1 MKAIIL
7 AAGLGS
13 RLLPLTED
21 KPKCL
26 VEFSGKT
33 LLERLLKTFKSCGVN
48 DVVLVSGHKS
58 EKINYADLDLVK
70 NEKYS
75 KTGIIHSLFCA
86 REKFEKTVIVTYGDI
101 IFENSVLEKLLK
113 SKYDITAVVDK
124 KWKRYW
130 ELRMTEPLSDAESLL
145 MDEKNFITNIGE
157 KNLKNY
163 EQVCGQ
169 FIGLLK
175 FQNKGLKDL
184 KEFFNKIYSEA
195 TKEYNPLNTNV
206 PFEQSTLT
214 NFLQGMIMN
223 GHKIKAI
230 PIENGWLEF
239 DTIKDF
245 EIYNKMLTND
255 TLSDFIKIQD

>member
-86 REKFEKTVIVTYGDI
+86 REKFEKTVIVAYGDI

-157 KNLKNY
+157 KNLKDFDKI
-163 EQVCGQ
+163 CGQ
-169 FIGLLK
+169 FIGLIM
-175 FQNKGLKDL
+175 FQNKGLNDL
-184 KEFFNKIYSEA
+184 KDFFRKIFYETS
-195 TKEYNPLNTNV
+195 KESNPLNPNV

-239 DTIKDF
+239 DTVKDL
-245 EIYNKMLTND
+245 EIYNKMLTNN
-255 TLSDFIKIQD
+255 TLSDFINIQD

>member
-13 RLLPLTED
+13 RLLPLTKD

-33 LLERLLKTFKSCGVN
+33 LLDRLLKTFKICGVN
-48 DVVLVSGHKS
+48 DIVLVIGHKS
-58 EKINYADLDLVK
+58 KKIDHADLDLVK
-70 NEKYS
+70 NESYS
-75 KTGIIHSLFCA
+75 NTGVMHSLFCA
-86 REKFEKTVIVTYGDI
+86 REKFEKAVIVSYGDI
-101 IFENSVLEKLLK
+101 IFENSVLEKLLE

-130 ELRMTEPLSDAESLL
+130 ELRTDDPLSDAESLL

-184 KEFFNKIYSEA
+184 KDFFGKIYSEA
-195 TKEYNPLNTNV
+195 SKEYNPLNPNV
-206 PFEQSTLT
+206 SFEQSTLT

>member
-7 AAGLGS
+7 AAGLGN
-13 RLLPLTED
+13 RLLPLTEN

-33 LLERLLKTFKSCGVN
+33 LLERLLKTFENCGVN
-48 DVVLVSGHKS
+48 DIVLVVGHKS
-58 EKINYADLDLVK
+58 KKIAHTDLDLVK
-70 NEKYS
+70 NKKYS
-75 KTGIIHSLFCA
+75 KTGIMHSLFCA
-86 REKFEKTVIVTYGDI
+86 REKLEKTVIVSYGDI
-101 IFENSVLEKLLK
+101 IFEDSVLEELLE

-130 ELRMTEPLSDAESLL
+130 ELRMDKPLSDAESLL
-145 MDEKNFITNIGE
+145 MDKKNFITNIGE
-157 KNLKNY
+157 KNLKSFDKI
-163 EQVCGQ
+163 CGQ

-239 DTIKDF
+239 DTVRDY
-245 EIYNKMLTND
+245 EVYNKMLINN

>member
-7 AAGLGS
+7 ASGLGS
-13 RLLPLTED
+13 RLLPLTKD

-33 LLERLLKTFKSCGVN
+33 LLDRLLKTFKICGVN
-48 DVVLVSGHKS
+48 DIVLVIGHKN
-58 EKINYADLDLVK
+58 EKIKNVDLNLVK
-70 NEKYS
+70 NEKYN
-75 KTGIIHSLFCA
+75 KTGIMHSLFCA
-86 REKFEKTVIVTYGDI
+86 REKLEETVIISYGDI
-101 IFENSVLEKLLK
+101 IFENSVLEKLLE

-130 ELRMTEPLSDAESLL
+130 ELSTDDPLSDAESLL

-184 KEFFNKIYSEA
+184 KDFFGKIYSEA
-195 TKEYNPLNTNV
+195 SKEYNPLNPNV
-206 PFEQSTLT
+206 SFEQSTLT

>member
-7 AAGLGS
+7 AAGLGN

-26 VEFSGKT
+26 IEFSGKT
-33 LLERLLKTFKSCGVN
+33 LLDRLLKTFKSCGVN
-48 DVVLVSGHKS
+48 DIVLVVGHKN
-58 EKINYADLDLVK
+58 EKIKNVDLNLVK

-75 KTGIIHSLFCA
+75 KTGIMHSLFCA
-86 REKFEKTVIVTYGDI
+86 KEKLEKTVIVSYGDI
-101 IFENSVLEKLLK
+101 IFENSVLEKLLE

-124 KWKRYW
+124 KWEKYW
-130 ELRMTEPLSDAESLL
+130 KLRTDKPLSDAESLL
-145 MDEKNFITNIGE
+145 IDKENFITNIGE
-157 KNLKNY
+157 KNLKNFDKI
-163 EQVCGQ
+163 CGQ
-169 FIGLLK
+169 FIGLIM
-175 FQNKGLKDL
+175 FQNKGLDDL

-195 TKEYNPLNTNV
+195 TKEYNPLNTNI
-206 PFEQSTLT
+206 PFKQSTLT

-239 DTIKDF
+239 DTVRDY
-245 EIYNKMLTND
+245 EVYNKMLINN

>member
-13 RLLPLTED
+13 RLLPLTKD

-33 LLERLLKTFKSCGVN
+33 LLDRLLKTFKICGVN
-48 DVVLVSGHKS
+48 DIVLVVGHKS
-58 EKINYADLDLVK
+58 EKINRIDLDFVK
-70 NEKYS
+70 NEKYK
-75 KTGIIHSLFCA
+75 KTGIMHSLFCA
-86 REKFEKTVIVTYGDI
+86 KEKLEKTVIVSYGDI
-101 IFENSVLEKLLK
+101 IFENSVLEKLLE

-130 ELRMTEPLSDAESLL
+130 ELRTADPLSDAESLL

-184 KEFFNKIYSEA
+184 KDFFGKIYSEA
-195 TKEYNPLNTNV
+195 SKEYNPLNPNV

>member
-7 AAGLGS
+7 AAGLGN

-26 VEFSGKT
+26 IEFSGKT
-33 LLERLLKTFKSCGVN
+33 LLDRLLKTFKSGGIN
-48 DVVLVSGHKS
+48 DIVLVIGHKS
-58 EKINYADLDLVK
+58 EKINNVDLNLVK

-75 KTGIIHSLFCA
+75 KTGIMHSLFCA
-86 REKFEKTVIVTYGDI
+86 SEKFEEAVIVSYGDI
-101 IFENSVLEKLLK
+101 IFENSVLEKLLE

-130 ELRMTEPLSDAESLL
+130 KLRTDKPLSDVESLL

-184 KEFFNKIYSEA
+184 KDFFGKIYSEA
-195 TKEYNPLNTNV
+195 SKEYNPLNPNV
-206 PFEQSTLT
+206 SFEQSTLT

>member
-7 AAGLGS
+7 AAGLGN

-26 VEFSGKT
+26 IEFSGKT
-33 LLERLLKTFKSCGVN
+33 LLDRLLKTFKSCGVN
-48 DVVLVSGHKS
+48 DIVLVIGHKN
-58 EKINYADLDLVK
+58 EKIKNVDLNLVK
-70 NEKYS
+70 NKKYN
-75 KTGIIHSLFCA
+75 KTGIMHSLFCA
-86 REKFEKTVIVTYGDI
+86 REKLEETVIISYGDI
-101 IFENSVLEKLLK
+101 IFENSVLEKLLE

-130 ELRMTEPLSDAESLL
+130 KLRTDKPLSDVESLL

-184 KEFFNKIYSEA
+184 KDFFGKIYSEA
-195 TKEYNPLNTNV
+195 SKEYNPLNPNV
-206 PFEQSTLT
+206 SFEQSTLT

>member
-101 IFENSVLEKLLK
+101 IFENSVLEKLLE

-130 ELRMTEPLSDAESLL
+130 DLRTNKPLSDAESLL
-145 MDEKNFITNIGE
+145 MDKKNFITNIGE
-157 KNLKNY
+157 KNLKSFDKI
-163 EQVCGQ
+163 CGQ
-169 FIGLLK
+169 FIGLIK
-175 FQNKGLKDL
+175 FQNNGIKDL

-195 TKEYNPLNTNV
+195 TKEYNPLNTKV
-206 PFEQSTLT
+206 PF
-214 NFLQGMIMN
+214 
-223 GHKIKAI
+223 
-230 PIENGWLEF
+230 
-239 DTIKDF
+239 
-245 EIYNKMLTND
+245 
-255 TLSDFIKIQD
+255 

>member
-7 AAGLGS
+7 AAGLGN

-26 VEFSGKT
+26 IEFSGKT

-48 DVVLVSGHKS
+48 DIVLVIGHKS
-58 EKINYADLDLVK
+58 EKINRIDLDLVK
-70 NEKYS
+70 NEKYK
-75 KTGIIHSLFCA
+75 KTGIMHSLFCA
-86 REKFEKTVIVTYGDI
+86 KEKLEKTVIVSYGDI
-101 IFENSVLEKLLK
+101 IFENSVLEKLLE

-130 ELRMTEPLSDAESLL
+130 KLRTIDTLSDVESLI
-145 MDEKNFITNIGE
+145 MDKKKFITNMGE
-157 KNLKNY
+157 KNLKSFDKI
-163 EQVCGQ
+163 CGQ
-169 FIGLLK
+169 FIGLIM

-206 PFEQSTLT
+206 PFERSTLT

-239 DTIKDF
+239 DTVKDY
-245 EIYNKMLTND
+245 EIYNKMLTNN
-255 TLSDFIKIQD
+255 TLTDFIKIQD

>member
-13 RLLPLTED
+13 RLLPLTKD

-33 LLERLLKTFKSCGVN
+33 LLDRLLKTFKICGVN
-48 DVVLVSGHKS
+48 DIVLVIGHKN
-58 EKINYADLDLVK
+58 EKIKNVDLNLVK
-70 NEKYS
+70 NEKYN
-75 KTGIIHSLFCA
+75 KTGIMHSLFCA
-86 REKFEKTVIVTYGDI
+86 REKLEET
-101 IFENSVLEKLLK
+101 VLEKLLE

-130 ELRMTEPLSDAESLL
+130 ELRTDDPLSDAESLL

-223 GHKIKAI
+223 GYKIKAI

-239 DTIKDF
+239 DTVRDY
-245 EIYNKMLTND
+245 EVYNKMLINN

>member
-255 TLSDFIKIQD
+255 TLSDFINI

>member
-13 RLLPLTED
+13 RLLPLTKD

-33 LLERLLKTFKSCGVN
+33 LLDRLLKTFKICGVN
-48 DVVLVSGHKS
+48 DIVLVIGHKN
-58 EKINYADLDLVK
+58 EKIKNVDLNLVK
-70 NEKYS
+70 NEKYN
-75 KTGIIHSLFCA
+75 KTGIMHSLFCA
-86 REKFEKTVIVTYGDI
+86 REKLEETVIISYGDI
-101 IFENSVLEKLLK
+101 IFENSVLEKLLE

-130 ELRMTEPLSDAESLL
+130 KLRTDKPLSDVESLL

-184 KEFFNKIYSEA
+184 KDFFGKIYSEA
-195 TKEYNPLNTNV
+195 SKEYNPLNPNV
-206 PFEQSTLT
+206 SFEQSTLT